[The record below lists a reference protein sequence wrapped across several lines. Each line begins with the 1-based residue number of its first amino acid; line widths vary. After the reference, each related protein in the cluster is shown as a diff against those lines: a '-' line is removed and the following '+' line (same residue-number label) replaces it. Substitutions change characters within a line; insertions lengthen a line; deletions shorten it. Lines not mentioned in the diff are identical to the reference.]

1 MAAARQVAAQS
12 RPAHPVAGRLD
23 GINPSGCGPPGDR
36 LVPDQLRPAARPSPT
51 ERVRPVTKP
60 MTKRTPSPDQPL
72 PAGKKTAA
80 DEGARDDGPAERRVI
95 TDPRTM
101 RALAHPVRIALLEAI
116 GREGEL
122 TATRAAEM
130 LDESPGNMSWHLQTL
145 AKYGYVEE
153 TGGGKGR
160 SRPWR
165 IASVSNRFQTA
176 TEDPEIE
183 AAGEALEST
192 FAERA
197 YSRLREWWA
206 RRASYPLVWRDAAF
220 SSDSLG
226 YLTAEEL
233 REIGD
238 EISELFMRHR
248 ARVQDPRLRPPDA
261 RPVKMVAF
269 GHPLPPTP
277 TGN

>member
-1 MAAARQVAAQS
+1 MTAKRPS
-12 RPAHPVAGRLD
+12 RPEKVTPA
-23 GINPSGCGPPGDR
+23 
-36 LVPDQLRPAARPSPT
+36 PDQAPVDREDT
-51 ERVRPVTKP
+51 EGR
-60 MTKRTPSPDQPL
+60 S
-72 PAGKKTAA
+72 G
-80 DEGARDDGPAERRVI
+80 RRVI

-101 RALAHPVRIALLEAI
+101 RALAHPVRIALLEAL

-122 TATRAAEM
+122 TASRAAEM

-145 AKYGYVEE
+145 AKYGYIEE

-197 YSRLREWWA
+197 YSQLREWWS
-206 RRASYPLVWRDAAF
+206 RRSSYPYAWREAAF
-220 SSDSLG
+220 TSDSLG
-226 YLTAEEL
+226 YLTAEEMA
-233 REIGD
+233 EIGE
-238 EISELFMRHR
+238 EIAELYGRYR
-248 ARVQDPRLRPPDA
+248 DRILDKQRRPDDA
-261 RPVKMVAF
+261 RPVRLVAF

-277 TGN
+277 SGN

>member
-1 MAAARQVAAQS
+1 M
-12 RPAHPVAGRLD
+12 
-23 GINPSGCGPPGDR
+23 
-36 LVPDQLRPAARPSPT
+36 T
-51 ERVRPVTKP
+51 
-60 MTKRTPSPDQPL
+60 TKRTPRPPRVADPDRDAEGDRPR
-72 PAGKKTAA
+72 PA
-80 DEGARDDGPAERRVI
+80 DGPAERRVI

-101 RALAHPVRIALLEAI
+101 RALAHPVRIALLEAL

-122 TATRAAEM
+122 TATRAAEL

-145 AKYGYVEE
+145 AKYGYIEE

-165 IASVSNRFQTA
+165 IAAMSNRFATA
-176 TEDPEIE
+176 AEDPEIE

-192 FAERA
+192 FADRA

-206 RRASYPLVWRDAAF
+206 RRASYPYAWRDAAF
-220 SSDSLG
+220 SLDSLG
-226 YLTAEEL
+226 YLTTEEL
-233 REIGD
+233 SAIGE
-238 EISELFMRHR
+238 EISQLFGRYR
-248 ARVQDPRLRPPDA
+248 DRVHDKRLRPADA

-277 TGN
+277 SGN